1 MPLHKT
7 PSGEVIVRYR
17 TLSVCVFQQ
26 TLRSEMET
34 DATHLDFGSA
44 QSLTIVRSVDS
55 DGATHRVKWYGAL
68 AVPVR
73 VGSSD
78 L

>member
-1 MPLHKT
+1 
-7 PSGEVIVRYR
+7 
-17 TLSVCVFQQ
+17 
-26 TLRSEMET
+26 MET

-68 AVPVR
+68 AVPVC

-78 L
+78 PELSSQLSFQGK